1 MKKFLHIGH
10 DHFNPELFNPIKNDP
25 EFDKPCGGF
34 WVTSC
39 ESEERM
45 NGWLN
50 FVTDKFSGDL
60 NINKRFYVFT
70 KDDVNIARIA
80 SVKDIKSLEKYIL
93 NTDVIE
99 KVDQCINER
108 VMIGCKICFDFERML
123 NDGIDAVELIL
134 DNEEYE
140 YLHWMFYSWDVSSVL
155 ILNKDIII
163 GEMDSTGTTTFSKK
177 YLSEFNSDQIREIL
191 TGSLLKVDCSI
202 YTDPK
207 FNPLQ
212 MREIREGL
220 ENKLDVSIYANP
232 RYNFLQ
238 MGAIRQGLTVG
249 IDVSQYANPDLSRL
263 EMDKIKDL
271 LMSQI
276 DEH

>member
-1 MKKFLHIGH
+1 
-10 DHFNPELFNPIKNDP
+10 
-25 EFDKPCGGF
+25 
-34 WVTSC
+34 
-39 ESEERM
+39 M
-45 NGWLN
+45 NWWLN

-60 NINKRFYVFT
+60 NTNKRFYVFT
-70 KDDVNIARIA
+70 KDDVNIAKIA

-93 NTDVIE
+93 NTDAIE

-108 VMIGCKICFDFERML
+108 VMVGCKICFDFERML

-202 YTDPK
+202 YADPK

-212 MREIREGL
+212 MRAIREGL

-232 RYNFLQ
+232 KFDFAVMRQINRGLLDGIDMSQYANPRYNFLQ
-238 MGAIRQGLTVG
+238 MEAIRQGLTVG
-249 IDVSQYANPDLSRL
+249 IDVSQYANPDFSRL

-276 DEH
+276 DEY